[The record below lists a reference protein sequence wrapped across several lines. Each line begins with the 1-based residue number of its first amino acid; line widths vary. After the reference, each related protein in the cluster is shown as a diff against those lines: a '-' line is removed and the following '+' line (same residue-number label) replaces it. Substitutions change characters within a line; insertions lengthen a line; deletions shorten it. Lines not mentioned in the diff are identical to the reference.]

1 MSKIKKQDTTEG
13 VVYTLFGPEKI
24 KQEEVEVK
32 QQFSPFK
39 FTQDIN
45 YDKQYLFDET
55 TQSHYSPWLINTSF
69 SMFPDTLSHA
79 VFLNSNA
86 WMEKQMQH
94 DYLFY
99 AVTKRKRFKKDGWFK
114 KNASEKDDENICPI
128 CYETFRI
135 NDTIILILHNIKTHD
150 HNHQSE
156 GTNMNEQNEHNE
168 HNEQNLDNLIEDI
181 FGGGKA

>member
-114 KNASEKDDENICPI
+114 KNASEKDDEKIIEDAATVFNYSIAKMKQVW
-128 CYETFRI
+128 
-135 NDTIILILHNIKTHD
+135 TILTE
-150 HNHQSE
+150 HQKS
-156 GTNMNEQNEHNE
+156 Q
-168 HNEQNLDNLIEDI
+168 LIETYVYPDSKNKI
-181 FGGGKA
+181 K

>member
-1 MSKIKKQDTTEG
+1 MVKAKKQDTSEN
-13 VVYTLFGPEKI
+13 VVYTLFGAEKI
-24 KQEEVEVK
+24 KQEEVETKV
-32 QQFSPFK
+32 QFNPFK

-99 AVTKRKRFKKDGWFK
+99 AVSKRKRFKKDGWFK
-114 KNASEKDDENICPI
+114 KSESEKNSEKVIEDAAAVFNYSIAKMKQAWNIL
-128 CYETFRI
+128 T
-135 NDTIILILHNIKTHD
+135 DK
-150 HNHQSE
+150 QK
-156 GTNMNEQNEHNE
+156 EQ
-168 HNEQNLDNLIEDI
+168 LIETYVYPDYKNKI
-181 FGGGKA
+181 K